1 MTLTRK
7 RHTEAPSSVDFW
19 MTLARAVSNI
29 DSSEERELALGREG
43 SGGFSRM
50 KSIASSRSATSDL
63 QAQPYLVRSLAASS
77 LWHILKPSRSSPY
90 RVRGRLCMTS
100 MRKSMTVSP
109 LSVFAWIL
117 CARFMWCWFS
127 GE

>member
-1 MTLTRK
+1 
-7 RHTEAPSSVDFW
+7 

-29 DSSEERELALGREG
+29 DSSEDRELVLVRDG

-77 LWHILKPSRSSPY
+77 LWQILKPSRASLHDFNEE
-90 RVRGRLCMTS
+90 VDDGVAVVGLC
-100 MRKSMTVSP
+100 
-109 LSVFAWIL
+109 LDSV
-117 CARFMWCWFS
+117 
-127 GE
+127 